1 MTRNEQIKEAANQ
14 YAEHFPRAKNASF
27 VSFTAGVEWSEQN
40 QGSVDWPQVRIQA
53 AIAAMQG
60 LCNSCHDSVIR
71 EIQESSDKERSNV
84 ISFLAV
90 RIADA
95 LVKELKGE

>member
-1 MTRNEQIKEAANQ
+1 MKRNEQIKEAANQ
-14 YAEHFPRAKNASF
+14 YSDHFPRAKNASF

-40 QGSVDWPQVRIQA
+40 QGSVDWQQVRIQA

-60 LCNSCHDSVIR
+60 LI
-71 EIQESSDKERSNV
+71 SNPDDFTTNQSPSGIAKKS
-84 ISFLAV
+84 ISF
-90 RIADA
+90 ADA